1 MPVAA
6 LLLTALAYTFMWQ
19 FYATWFPTYLIERFG
34 YSVSEAGAYA
44 SLPFLFG
51 IAGNWVGGYSV
62 DRISNVLGAGF
73 GRTLTGSIALLV
85 SAAMFAI
92 GANDSSP
99 IRSIW
104 ELSAAAGLGDI
115 FLSAAWTSAT
125 ELGKESTGALSGL
138 MNTASN
144 LGATLSPVILGWARQ
159 RSGNWQLPLMLA
171 ACAPITSA
179 AIWPL
184 VNWRQNKT
192 II

>member
-1 MPVAA
+1 VAA

-19 FYATWFPTYLIERFG
+19 FYATWFPTYLVERFG
-34 YSVSEAGAYA
+34 YSISEAGAYT

-62 DRISNVLGAGF
+62 DRMSNVLGAGI

-85 SAAMFAI
+85 SAAVFAI

-99 IRSIW
+99 MRSVW
-104 ELSAAAGLGDI
+104 ELSAAAGLGDV
-115 FLSAAWTSAT
+115 FLSAAWTSAI
-125 ELGKESTGALSGL
+125 ELGNESAGALSGF

-144 LGATLSPVILGWARQ
+144 LGATLSPVILGWARE
-159 RSGNWQLPLMLA
+159 RSGHWQLPLMLA

-184 VNWRQNKT
+184 VNRRQNKT
-192 II
+192 IT